1 MPIKQKKNPTSHLYR
16 KLTAHAKKQCELHD
30 EQCELYY
37 KQYDI
42 SICNCY
48 LSSSQHLGHNTFG
61 IIEAFESKTGNGNI
75 QRDLQ
80 EIERSLYPKY
90 QDIISSIKV
99 QYDLETKS

>member
-1 MPIKQKKNPTSHLYR
+1 MYR

-30 EQCELYY
+30 EQGELYY

-42 SICNCY
+42 PICNCY
-48 LSSSQHLGHNTFG
+48 LSCSQHLGHNKFG
-61 IIEAFESKTGNGNI
+61 IIEAFKSKTGNI

-80 EIERSLYPKY
+80 ELERSLYPKY